1 MYIISVTGNRERRK
15 SMDSIRLKY
24 TANFK
29 RDYVAAAALVIF
41 FLIVCG
47 EIFIAVS
54 LPIYMNREAALAVSV
69 RRLRLME
76 SFDFVRSRAKA
87 LKLKD
92 DTSDSEASLLKW
104 NLDLMA
110 AYLRKYSQYLTGE
123 QLAVLQQQLNDMDA
137 AITQLSTGK
146 HFSREYRLNCTPYIN
161 MVLQKSGVANV
172 K

>member
-1 MYIISVTGNRERRK
+1 MN
-15 SMDSIRLKY
+15 SIRLKY

-29 RDYVAAAALVIF
+29 RDYVAGAALVIF

-47 EIFIAVS
+47 EIFLAVA
-54 LPIYMNREAALAVSV
+54 LPIYMNREASLAVSV

-76 SFDFVRSRAKA
+76 SFDFVRHRARSM
-87 LKLKD
+87 KLKD
-92 DTSDSEASLLKW
+92 DTSDSEAALLMW

-137 AITQLSTGK
+137 AVTQLSRGIP
-146 HFSREYRLNCTPYIN
+146 FSHEYRLNCTPYIN
-161 MVLQKSGVANV
+161 MVLRKSGAANV